1 MITMRTSILIISCLF
16 SIFSYSQKTYR
27 IEGNKMEKGITS
39 TIPSRDV
46 LYMDDGIDVVYSFK
60 GINIYP
66 DPIYKSASIVK
77 IDGFGLNNNEGE
89 PCVPLRW
96 DSFVVP
102 KGSNVTVSLKDS
114 TSINLPLELS
124 PSRKALSDS
133 DYQGY
138 DSTIV
143 VAIRPF
149 SDFYPRQMLCEV
161 RSSDYGE
168 YEICKVCISP
178 IKYNYS
184 NKSILLANQLRY
196 HISWNGY
203 NKNTCLIKGKA
214 CIDSNVFLSNFCLN
228 YQLDEM
234 DNRSIVPLVSNYLIV
249 THPDFYEAAIKF
261 SKWKRML
268 GYNVS
273 ITCKTGW
280 TSNEIKDSITHYYN
294 DLGPM
299 DYLLIIGDHEYVP
312 AKYYNGYYSDYWYG
326 CVSGSENGIPEIRR
340 GRLPA
345 TTMEEAFTMV
355 DKIIGYEY
363 NPPTNESFYETGV
376 NCAYFQDEA
385 SYGDNEN
392 GGYDGIET
400 RRFVKTSEE
409 IRDYMIGQGKDV
421 LRVYDANAL
430 SNPMRYNND
439 IFSFGDSIP
448 AELRRPCFSWNG
460 NYLDIINHIN
470 SGAFYVLHRDH
481 GGIDC
486 WADPRIYN
494 SHVSSLTNGN
504 KLPVVFS
511 INCLTGKYNHST
523 DCFAEAFMKNPNGGC
538 VAIFAPTDETPSG
551 YNDALTEGM
560 FNSIWPNPG
569 LIPVFPNTQNNYTYQ
584 STPIYKLGCILDN
597 GFMKMEETYNSF
609 INIKRWF
616 HCFGDPSMQIYTEK
630 PTPFSSASVNRI
642 TTGINVLTGEGNAYI
657 TFYDCSNGMMQ
668 SYFSASMTFS
678 NPLFNLENTVVCIS
692 SHNKIP
698 FIDNMNTLYLQNE
711 TIVNNKTISSP
722 RVVIGRDVTPLKAY
736 GPVVIQNGNLNI
748 NANTVEFKNDTS
760 VEIGSILTINTGN
773 YE

>member
-1 MITMRTSILIISCLF
+1 MRTTLVIISCLF
-16 SIFSYSQKTYR
+16 SIYSYSQKTYR

-39 TIPSRDV
+39 TIPCRDV

-66 DPIYKSASIVK
+66 DPIYRSASLVK
-77 IDGFGLNNNEGE
+77 IDGFGLNDNEGE
-89 PCVPLRW
+89 PSIPFRW

-102 KGSNVTVSLKDS
+102 KDANVTVSLKDS
-114 TSINLPLELS
+114 SFINLPLELS

-133 DYQGY
+133 DYEGY
-138 DSTIV
+138 DSTNVI
-143 VAIRPF
+143 AMKPF
-149 SDFYPRQMLCEV
+149 RGLYPKQTIYNVE
-161 RSSDYGE
+161 SSNYKE
-168 YEICKVCISP
+168 LEICKVCISP
-178 IKYNYS
+178 LKYNYS
-184 NKSILLANQLRY
+184 NKSIILASQLRY
-196 HISWNGY
+196 HISWDGY

-214 CIDSNVFLSNFCLN
+214 YIDSDVFLSNFCLN
-228 YQLDEM
+228 YQLDNME
-234 DNRSIVPLVSNYLIV
+234 NRSVAPLFSNYLII
-249 THPDFYEAAIKF
+249 THPDFYEAAVKF
-261 SKWKRML
+261 SRWKRML

-273 ITCKTGW
+273 ISSKTTW
-280 TSNEIKDSITHYYN
+280 TPNQIKDSVTHYYN
-294 DLGPM
+294 SLGSL
-299 DYLLIIGDHEYVP
+299 DYLLIIGDHEFVP
-312 AKYYNGYYSDYWYG
+312 AKYYDSYYSDYWYG
-326 CVSGSENGIPEIRR
+326 CMNGSENGIPEIKR

-345 TTMEEAFTMV
+345 TTSEEAYAMI

-363 NPPTNESFYETGV
+363 NPPTDEIFYNTGI
-376 NCAYFQDEA
+376 NCAYYQDEYV
-385 SYGDNEN
+385 YGHNEF
-392 GGYDGIET
+392 GGFDGIET

-409 IRDYMIGQGKDV
+409 IRNYMIAHGKNI

-439 IFSFGDSIP
+439 SYSFGDSIP
-448 AELRRPCFSWNG
+448 EELRRPYFSWNG
-460 NYLDIINHIN
+460 NCNDIINNIN
-470 SGAFYVLHRDH
+470 VGAFYVLHRDH

-486 WADPRIYN
+486 WGDPRINN

-511 INCLTGKYNHST
+511 INCLTGKFNHST
-523 DCFAEAFMKNPNGGC
+523 DCFAEAFLKNPNGGC
-538 VAIFAPTDETPSG
+538 VAIFAATDETPSG

-560 FNSIWPNPG
+560 FNSIWPTPG
-569 LIPVFPNTQNNYTYQ
+569 LIPIFPNTQNNYTYQ
-584 STPIYKLGCILDN
+584 STPIYKLGDILDN
-597 GFMKMEETYNSF
+597 GFVKMEETYGSSN
-609 INIKRWF
+609 NIKRWF

-630 PTPFSSASVNRI
+630 PTPFSSASVNR
-642 TTGINVLTGEGNAYI
+642 TTTVINVLTGEGNAYI

-668 SYFSASMTFS
+668 SYFSASMSFS

-698 FIDNMNTLYLQNE
+698 FIDNMNTFYLQNE

-748 NANTVEFKNDTS
+748 NANTVEFKNDTF
-760 VEIGSILTINTGN
+760 VETGTQLIINTGN